1 MAAFIIESYQQ
12 LSPDP
17 SAATVQ
23 LLSQISQQISTLSNG
38 TQIPTLPSFSD
49 ASFTPT
55 SSALRVNILW
65 FLSLTLSLT
74 CALAATLMQ
83 QWARRYLQLAQ
94 SQTALHKR
102 ARTRAY
108 LFEGVQTFRL
118 SQAVEAVPAVLH
130 VSVILFFAGLVDFLF
145 SINDVVARTMFG
157 VTIFSGAI
165 YLLLTFLPNVRP
177 NCPYRTPFSRDALKW
192 LLFSPTAPV
201 LLALA
206 GVSRLAH
213 NDKFD
218 RVYMRFHIF
227 VERSL
232 WSMSDAIR
240 SLQKDIEGRA
250 MLWTAVTVD
259 DDDEIE
265 AFVEGIPGYITSGT
279 SKGALTIVDELLHSR
294 RPSPLGRQV
303 ERLLMTC
310 IPEGYRS
317 ASEFVRRRRS
327 IICLDTIRF
336 LTGVYFASFSYSM
349 FGFQTWPAVNSL
361 KRDED
366 PVVAINAVATGTLA
380 ARAYL
385 RAIFAD
391 GTQEPAPAQAPR
403 EHATVLTELVAAPWP
418 QAGTALPSLAGCH
431 LLVLHGLLAGLL
443 PHLRAEDVAPAS
455 FHAVWETLPRLIAK
469 TPRDALPERPLRAAF
484 LALWAEAE
492 ELAGRPPPDIRW
504 ESVMV
509 GGSEPPRFKR
519 RVMDAD
525 LMPPVVQLMSM
536 LRPIAEALRAAESEN
551 TAVVEPASASPAA
564 PQLVPELADLEQ
576 PLSADA
582 SPSTQSP

>member
-23 LLSQISQQISTLSNG
+23 LLNQISQQIFALSNG
-38 TQIPTLPSFSD
+38 TQITAPPPISD
-49 ASFTPT
+49 APFRPTP
-55 SSALRVNILW
+55 SAIRVNILW
-65 FLSLTLSLT
+65 FLSLTLSLI

-108 LFEGVQTFRL
+108 LFEGVQMFRL
-118 SQAVEAVPAVLH
+118 SQAVEGVPALLH
-130 VSVILFFAGLVDFLF
+130 VSVFLFFAGLIDFLF
-145 SINDVVARTMFG
+145 SINDVVARAMFG
-157 VTIFSGAI
+157 VIVFSAAI
-165 YLLLTFLPNVRP
+165 YLILTFLPNVRP
-177 NCPYRTPFSRDALKW
+177 NCPYRTPFSRDTLKY

-206 GVSRLAH
+206 GVSKLVH
-213 NDKFD
+213 SDKFE
-218 RVYMRFHIF
+218 RTRMRFLIF
-227 VERSL
+227 VQSSL

-240 SLQKDIEGRA
+240 ALQEEIEGRA
-250 MLWTAVTVD
+250 LLWTVATVD

-279 SKGALTIVDELLHSR
+279 SKGALTIVDDLLLSR
-294 RPSPLGRQV
+294 RPSPLGRQL

-310 IPEGYRS
+310 IPEGHRS
-317 ASEFVRRRRS
+317 ASELVRRRRS
-327 IICLDTIRF
+327 IICLDTARF

-385 RAIFAD
+385 RAIFAS
-391 GTQEPAPAQAPR
+391 GTQEPEPAQTSR
-403 EHATVLTELVAAPWP
+403 SHASVLAELVSAPWP
-418 QAGTALPSLAGCH
+418 EDNTALPSLAGCH

-443 PHLRAEDVAPAS
+443 PHLRADDVAPAS
-455 FHAVWETLPRLIAK
+455 FRAVWETLPRLIAK
-469 TPRDALPERPLRAAF
+469 TPHDALPERPLRTAF

-492 ELAGRPPPDIRW
+492 DVAGRAPPDIRW
-504 ESVMV
+504 ESVMI

-525 LMPPVVQLMSM
+525 ILPPVVQLMSM
-536 LRPIAEALRAAESEN
+536 LRPIVEALRAADSGNAGGVDTSDTGPSE
-551 TAVVEPASASPAA
+551 
-564 PQLVPELADLEQ
+564 PQLAPEVTD
-576 PLSADA
+576 
-582 SPSTQSP
+582 